1 MAFCPSAQG
10 QTAQVHKGDQAVIME
25 AIGSHAMSQLVGTD
39 HIAGQGLL
47 VLNGKEG

>member
-10 QTAQVHKGDQAVIME
+10 QTDQVYKGEQAVIME
-25 AIGSHAMSQLVGTD
+25 ATGNHAKSQLADID

-47 VLNGKEG
+47 VLNGKDG